1 MSYMDKDNILSE
13 GFFDFLKRMP
23 NNVRKL
29 KLTSTEKKLYK
40 KNPKFKKLVDDMID
54 DANEIE
60 KLIKQSTQNAFN
72 TKRTKRDCWRANKS

>member
-1 MSYMDKDNILSE
+1 MSYMDKDNILGE
-13 GFFDFLKRMP
+13 GFFDFLKKMP
-23 NNVRKL
+23 DNVRKL

-60 KLIKQSTQNAFN
+60 KLIKQST
-72 TKRTKRDCWRANKS
+72 